1 MEVLSV
7 KDLKFSYYLNET
19 DTFHALQN
27 ITFSVEQGE
36 IVLFCGL
43 CGCGKTTLLKL
54 LKEEI
59 RPDGKM
65 EGEIENRYGSM
76 QTGYLFQN
84 PEQQIVC
91 RTVEEE
97 LVFGAENMD
106 MPRDEMARSAAEL
119 AAYLGIEK
127 MLHESTQ
134 SLSGGQ
140 KQILNLASLLIM
152 KPRILLLDEPV
163 SQLDPVCTWEFMNLL
178 KKVREDF
185 GLTIL
190 VAEHNLDLFL
200 PEADK
205 VIYMENGRINYQGKK
220 DLFIRKMFQEE
231 KKFVESLPETVKLYH
246 EAGGTEE
253 WPFTAATLIKA
264 LNQEQR
270 KVLFPEDLELED
282 SRGGQEVILI
292 RGGYFRYEK
301 NSRDI
306 LRDLDLSLYS
316 GRIYGLIGGNGAGK
330 STLLS
335 VLLGY
340 RRFYRGKYQANP
352 GMALLPQNPAYA
364 FLKDTLM
371 DDCRMIASV
380 ERIEELL
387 NEDAFFSDVRQWL
400 SKNPLDLSGGQ
411 MQKAAVFK
419 ILLKDPDILLLDEPV
434 KALDGYE
441 KEVFLQLLKRMKE
454 KGKMILVVSHDLEF
468 LQRVADEC
476 LFLYDGKISAQEAC
490 GRMFVNNRF
499 YTTVKGKI
507 KGMLQDES
515 FITN

>member
-36 IVLFCGL
+36 MVLFCGL

-140 KQILNLASLLIM
+140 KQILNLASLLMM

-231 KKFVESLPETVKLYH
+231 KKFVEYRNSLLDNLKLLNTVEILNGISNVSLDTLDEKFKIITKKKQEIYSCDIAFRTISMVDLGNIKKEEKQYYNCWQCMTANLSYFLDQQLDLISFCKDYKNNAEILRLSQERELNLKEIINNPMNNQKEKDEKELRKQQKVIADLIQKQESFQPQFETKLKIIEKYRQEQH
-246 EAGGTEE
+246 PVCIRNLYEL
-253 WPFTAATLIKA
+253 TLKLIQTKEKA
-264 LNQEQR
+264 L
-270 KVLFPEDLELED
+270 K
-282 SRGGQEVILI
+282 
-292 RGGYFRYEK
+292 
-301 NSRDI
+301 
-306 LRDLDLSLYS
+306 
-316 GRIYGLIGGNGAGK
+316 
-330 STLLS
+330 
-335 VLLGY
+335 
-340 RRFYRGKYQANP
+340 
-352 GMALLPQNPAYA
+352 
-364 FLKDTLM
+364 
-371 DDCRMIASV
+371 
-380 ERIEELL
+380 
-387 NEDAFFSDVRQWL
+387 
-400 SKNPLDLSGGQ
+400 
-411 MQKAAVFK
+411 
-419 ILLKDPDILLLDEPV
+419 
-434 KALDGYE
+434 
-441 KEVFLQLLKRMKE
+441 
-454 KGKMILVVSHDLEF
+454 
-468 LQRVADEC
+468 
-476 LFLYDGKISAQEAC
+476 
-490 GRMFVNNRF
+490 
-499 YTTVKGKI
+499 
-507 KGMLQDES
+507 
-515 FITN
+515 